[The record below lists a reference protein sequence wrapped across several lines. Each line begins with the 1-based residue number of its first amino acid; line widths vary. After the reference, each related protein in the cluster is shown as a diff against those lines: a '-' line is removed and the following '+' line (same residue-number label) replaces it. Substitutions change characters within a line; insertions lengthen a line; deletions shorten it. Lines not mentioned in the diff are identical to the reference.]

1 MCVSRRPVDGGDG
14 DDEEDAVDE
23 HEQHGG
29 QVEVQTLDTALLLP
43 PLHPGGHL
51 RGVRQPALV
60 PAHPGQR
67 EVEAW
72 PAEAEAEAAPLLE
85 AEVVQG
91 GEAEGEEAGA
101 APAHT
106 RVHHELQTG
115 GAAPGNLGQPIR
127 GQCWDK
133 VISADQS
140 EDSIHLGPEEC
151 PAQVEAH
158 HRHPA
163 EHGQGEEV
171 AQVT

>member
-1 MCVSRRPVDGGDG
+1 M
-14 DDEEDAVDE
+14 
-23 HEQHGG
+23 
-29 QVEVQTLDTALLLP
+29 EVQTLDTAPLLP

-72 PAEAEAEAAPLLE
+72 PAEAEAEAEAAPLLE

-127 GQCWDK
+127 GQCSDK